1 MVPHLAIEEKYLH
14 GLGTHNHVVAVTS
27 VPDAKKGEELVVLYV
42 DEAGD
47 AEKLHEII
55 SAGDLANICKP
66 RRENYV
72 KIKSM
77 PVLGSGKLDIMKLR
91 RIALV
96 AKGQAA
102 EPADSVKEYM
112 L

>member
-1 MVPHLAIEEKYLH
+1 
-14 GLGTHNHVVAVTS
+14 
-27 VPDAKKGEELVVLYV
+27 
-42 DEAGD
+42 
-47 AEKLHEII
+47 
-55 SAGDLANICKP
+55 
-66 RRENYV
+66 
-72 KIKSM
+72 M

-102 EPADSVKEYM
+102 DSADSVKEYM